1 MKNYSIGLGF
11 DVHVFSKKKKP
22 LVLGG
27 YPVPDAPGLEAVSD
41 GDVVLHAVCDA
52 LLGAAGMGDI
62 GDYFPPDNPKCRG
75 IDSKN
80 ICVFVIKKISKKLKV
95 NNIDITIIAEKPRL
109 VKHKLAIKKSL
120 KNIFKIDAN
129 VKIKSKEGL
138 NILGGV
144 NAISCV
150 VAASLE
156 GN

>member
-1 MKNYSIGLGF
+1 MKNYRIGLGF

-22 LVLGG
+22 LLLGG
-27 YPVPDAPGLEAVSD
+27 YLVPDALGLEAVSD

-62 GDYFPPDNPKCRG
+62 GDYFPPNDPECCG
-75 IDSKN
+75 INSKN
-80 ICVFVIKKISKKLKV
+80 ICAFVLKKISKKFKI

-109 VKHKLAIKKSL
+109 VKYKPAMVKSL
-120 KNIFKIDAN
+120 KSILNVDVN